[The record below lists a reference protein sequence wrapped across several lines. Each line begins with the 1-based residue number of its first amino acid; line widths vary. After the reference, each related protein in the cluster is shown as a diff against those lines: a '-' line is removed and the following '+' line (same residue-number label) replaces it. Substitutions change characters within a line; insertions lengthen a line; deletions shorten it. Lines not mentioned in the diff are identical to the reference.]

1 MKRILTIL
9 ALSLLCLIS
18 NAQLVWKISGNGT
31 KKPSYILGTHHGCPF
46 TYCDSIPG
54 LMKAFDKVDNIIG
67 EINMIELAEMSPER
81 MQKMQAMM
89 MMPADTSL
97 LSLFNKE
104 ETVKVNAWLIKELGA
119 NLEMLSMM
127 MPTDTSLLSL
137 FNEEET
143 AEVNAW
149 LMKEMGANLEML
161 SMMNPM
167 TIMVTVQNKVMMEV
181 IPDVADMTT
190 IDKYMQTL
198 GQSKGKT
205 IGELETADYQMEL
218 LYGNSLEEQADALLE
233 MIDLG
238 NSKELMIQ
246 LTDAYK
252 SQNLDTLWEIFQ
264 EQMTG
269 YEYDA
274 IVKVRNLNWEKQMKE
289 LLPRQTTLFV
299 VGAGY
304 LPGEFGMI
312 NLLREAGYKVKP
324 VKR

>member
-1 MKRILTIL
+1 MKRILTLL
-9 ALSLLCLIS
+9 ALSLLCLTS
-18 NAQLVWKISGNGT
+18 NAQLVWKISGNGI

-97 LSLFNKE
+97 LSLFSTE
-104 ETVKVNAWLIKELGA
+104 EAAKVNEWLGKKMGA
-119 NLEMLSMM
+119 SLEMLS
-127 MPTDTSLLSL
+127 
-137 FNEEET
+137 
-143 AEVNAW
+143 V
-149 LMKEMGANLEML
+149 MK
-161 SMMNPM
+161 PM
-167 TIMVTVQNKVMMEV
+167 TIMVTVQNKEMMEV
-181 IPDVADMTT
+181 IPEIATMTT

-198 GQSKGKT
+198 GQRKGKT

-233 MIDLG
+233 MIDHG
-238 NSKELMIQ
+238 DSKGLLQQ
-246 LTDAYK
+246 LTNAYK
-252 SQNLDTLWEIFQ
+252 SQNLDTLWKVFQ

-289 LLPRQTTLFV
+289 LLPQQTTLFV
-299 VGAGY
+299 VGAGH
-304 LPGEFGMI
+304 LPGESGMI
-312 NLLREAGYKVKP
+312 NLLREAGFKVKP
-324 VKR
+324 VKK

>member
-9 ALSLLCLIS
+9 ALSLMCLTS
-18 NAQLVWKISGNGT
+18 NAQLVWKISGNGI

-67 EINMIELAEMSPER
+67 EINMIEFAEMSPER

-97 LSLFNKE
+97 LSLFNEE
-104 ETVKVNAWLIKELGA
+104 ETVKVNDWLKNQMGA
-119 NLEMLSMM
+119 SLEMLS
-127 MPTDTSLLSL
+127 
-137 FNEEET
+137 
-143 AEVNAW
+143 V
-149 LMKEMGANLEML
+149 MK
-161 SMMNPM
+161 PM

-181 IPDVADMTT
+181 IPEIATMTT

-198 GQSKGKT
+198 GQQKGKT
-205 IGELETADYQMEL
+205 ISELETADYQMEL

-233 MIDLG
+233 MIDHG
-238 NSKELMIQ
+238 DSKGLMQQ

-252 SQNLDTLWEIFQ
+252 SQNLDTLWKIFQ
-264 EQMTG
+264 EQMTD

-274 IVKVRNLNWEKQMKE
+274 IVKVRNLNWEKQMKD
-289 LLPRQTTLFV
+289 LLPKQTTLFV
-299 VGAGY
+299 VGAGH
-304 LPGEFGMI
+304 LPGEYGMI
-312 NLLREAGYKVKP
+312 NLLSEAGYKVKP
-324 VKR
+324 VKK

>member
-9 ALSLLCLIS
+9 ALSLLCLTS
-18 NAQLVWKISGNGT
+18 NVQLVWKISGNGI

-67 EINMIELAEMSPER
+67 EINMIEFAEMSPER

-97 LSLFNKE
+97 LSLFSTE
-104 ETVKVNAWLIKELGA
+104 EAAKVNEWLGKKMGA
-119 NLEMLSMM
+119 SLEMLS
-127 MPTDTSLLSL
+127 
-137 FNEEET
+137 
-143 AEVNAW
+143 V
-149 LMKEMGANLEML
+149 MK
-161 SMMNPM
+161 PM
-167 TIMVTVQNKVMMEV
+167 TIMVTVQNKEMMEV
-181 IPDVADMTT
+181 IPEIATMTT

-198 GQSKGKT
+198 GQRKGKT

-233 MIDLG
+233 MIDHG
-238 NSKELMIQ
+238 DSKGLLQQ
-246 LTDAYK
+246 LTNAYK
-252 SQNLDTLWEIFQ
+252 SQNLDTLWKVFQ

-289 LLPRQTTLFV
+289 LLPKQSTLFV
-299 VGAGY
+299 VGAGH
-304 LPGEFGMI
+304 LPGESGMI
-312 NLLREAGYKVKP
+312 NLLREAGYKIKP
-324 VKR
+324 VKK

>member
-9 ALSLLCLIS
+9 ALSLMCLTS
-18 NAQLVWKISGNGT
+18 NAQLVWKISGNGI

-46 TYCDSIPG
+46 TDCDSIPG

-67 EINMIELAEMSPER
+67 EINMIELAKMSPER

-97 LSLFNKE
+97 LSLFSTE
-104 ETVKVNAWLIKELGA
+104 EAAKVNEWLGK
-119 NLEMLSMM
+119 
-127 MPTDTSLLSL
+127 
-137 FNEEET
+137 
-143 AEVNAW
+143 
-149 LMKEMGANLEML
+149 KMGASLEIL
-161 SMMNPM
+161 SVMKPM
-167 TIMVTVQNKVMMEV
+167 TIMVTVQNKEMMEV
-181 IPDVADMTT
+181 IPEIATMTT

-233 MIDLG
+233 MIDHG
-238 NSKELMIQ
+238 DSKGLLQQ
-246 LTDAYK
+246 LTNAYK
-252 SQNLDTLWEIFQ
+252 SQNLDTLWKVFQ

-289 LLPRQTTLFV
+289 LLPQQATLFV
-299 VGAGY
+299 VGAGH
-304 LPGEFGMI
+304 LPGEYGMI

-324 VKR
+324 VKK

>member
-9 ALSLLCLIS
+9 ALSLMCLTS
-18 NAQLVWKISGNGT
+18 NAQLVWKISGNGI

-54 LMKAFDKVDNIIG
+54 LMKAFDKADNIIG
-67 EINMIELAEMSPER
+67 EINMIEFAEMSPER

-97 LSLFNKE
+97 LSLFSTE
-104 ETVKVNAWLIKELGA
+104 EAAKVNEWLGKKMGA
-119 NLEMLSMM
+119 SLEMLS
-127 MPTDTSLLSL
+127 
-137 FNEEET
+137 
-143 AEVNAW
+143 V
-149 LMKEMGANLEML
+149 MK
-161 SMMNPM
+161 PM
-167 TIMVTVQNKVMMEV
+167 TIMVTVQNKEMMEV
-181 IPDVADMTT
+181 IPEIATMTS

-198 GQSKGKT
+198 GQSKGKS
-205 IGELETADYQMEL
+205 IGELESADYQMEL

-233 MIDLG
+233 MIDHG
-238 NSKELMIQ
+238 DSKGLLQQ

-252 SQNLDTLWEIFQ
+252 SQDLDTLWEIFQ

-289 LLPRQTTLFV
+289 LLPKQSTLFV
-299 VGAGY
+299 VGAGH
-304 LPGEFGMI
+304 LPGESGMI
-312 NLLREAGYKVKP
+312 NLLREAGFKVKP
-324 VKR
+324 VKK

>member
-1 MKRILTIL
+1 MKRILTLL
-9 ALSLLCLIS
+9 ALSLLCLTS
-18 NAQLVWKISGNGT
+18 NAQLVWKISGNGI

-67 EINMIELAEMSPER
+67 EINMIEFAEMSPER

-97 LSLFNKE
+97 LSLFSTE
-104 ETVKVNAWLIKELGA
+104 EAAKVNEWLGKKMGA
-119 NLEMLSMM
+119 SLEMLS
-127 MPTDTSLLSL
+127 
-137 FNEEET
+137 
-143 AEVNAW
+143 V
-149 LMKEMGANLEML
+149 MK
-161 SMMNPM
+161 PM
-167 TIMVTVQNKVMMEV
+167 TIMVTVQNKEMMEV
-181 IPDVADMTT
+181 IPEIATMTT

-198 GQSKGKT
+198 GQRKGKT

-233 MIDLG
+233 MIDHG
-238 NSKELMIQ
+238 DSKGLLQQ
-246 LTDAYK
+246 LTNAYK
-252 SQNLDTLWEIFQ
+252 SQKLDTLWKVFQ

-289 LLPRQTTLFV
+289 LLPKQSTLFV
-299 VGAGY
+299 VGAGH
-304 LPGEFGMI
+304 LPGESGMI
-312 NLLREAGYKVKP
+312 NLLREAGFKVKP
-324 VKR
+324 VRK

>member
-9 ALSLLCLIS
+9 ALSLLCLTS
-18 NAQLVWKISGNGT
+18 NAQLVWKISGNGI

-54 LMKAFDKVDNIIG
+54 LMMAFDKVDNIIG
-67 EINMIELAEMSPER
+67 EINMIEFDQMSPER

-97 LSLFNKE
+97 LSLFSTE
-104 ETVKVNAWLIKELGA
+104 EAAKVNEWLGKKMGA
-119 NLEMLSMM
+119 SLEMLS
-127 MPTDTSLLSL
+127 
-137 FNEEET
+137 
-143 AEVNAW
+143 V
-149 LMKEMGANLEML
+149 MK
-161 SMMNPM
+161 PM
-167 TIMVTVQNKVMMEV
+167 TIMVTVQNKEMMEV
-181 IPDVADMTT
+181 MPEIATMTT

-198 GQSKGKT
+198 GQRKGKT

-233 MIDLG
+233 MIDHAD
-238 NSKELMIQ
+238 SKGLLQQ
-246 LTDAYK
+246 LTNAYK
-252 SQNLDTLWEIFQ
+252 SQNLDTLWKVFQ

-289 LLPRQTTLFV
+289 LLPKQSTLFV
-299 VGAGY
+299 VGAGH
-304 LPGEFGMI
+304 LPGESGMI

-324 VKR
+324 VKK

>member
-9 ALSLLCLIS
+9 ALSLMCLTS
-18 NAQLVWKISGNGT
+18 NAQLVWKISGNGIR
-31 KKPSYILGTHHGCPF
+31 KPSYILGTHHGCPY

-54 LMKAFDKVDNIIG
+54 LMRVFDKVDNIIG
-67 EINMIELAEMSPER
+67 EINMIEFEQMGPER
-81 MQKMQAMM
+81 IQKMQAMM
-89 MMPADTSL
+89 MMPS
-97 LSLFNKE
+97 
-104 ETVKVNAWLIKELGA
+104 
-119 NLEMLSMM
+119 
-127 MPTDTSLLSL
+127 DTSLLSL

-143 AEVNAW
+143 AKVNAW

-181 IPDVADMTT
+181 IPDVANMTT

-289 LLPRQTTLFV
+289 LLPKQTTLFV
-299 VGAGY
+299 VGAGH
-304 LPGEFGMI
+304 LPGEYGMI

-324 VKR
+324 VKK

>member
-9 ALSLLCLIS
+9 ALSLMCLTS
-18 NAQLVWKISGNGT
+18 NAQLVWKISGNGIQ
-31 KKPSYILGTHHGCPF
+31 KPSYILGTHHGCPF
-46 TYCDSIPG
+46 NYCDSIPG

-67 EINMIELAEMSPER
+67 EINMIEFSEMSPER

-97 LSLFNKE
+97 LSLFNEE
-104 ETVKVNAWLIKELGA
+104 ETAKVNAWLKDEMGA
-119 NLEMLSMM
+119 SLEMLS
-127 MPTDTSLLSL
+127 
-137 FNEEET
+137 
-143 AEVNAW
+143 V
-149 LMKEMGANLEML
+149 MK
-161 SMMNPM
+161 PM
-167 TIMVTVQNKVMMEV
+167 TIMVTVQNKEMMEV
-181 IPDVADMTT
+181 IPEIATMTT

-198 GQSKGKT
+198 GQRKGKT

-233 MIDLG
+233 IIDHG
-238 NSKELMIQ
+238 DSKGLLQQ
-246 LTDAYK
+246 LTNAYK
-252 SQNLDTLWEIFQ
+252 SQDLDTLWDIFQ

-289 LLPRQTTLFV
+289 ILPKQTTLFV
-299 VGAGY
+299 VGAGH
-304 LPGEFGMI
+304 LPGEYGMI

-324 VKR
+324 VKK

>member
-1 MKRILTIL
+1 MKRILTLL
-9 ALSLLCLIS
+9 ALSLLCLTS
-18 NAQLVWKISGNGT
+18 NAQLVWKISGNGI

-67 EINMIELAEMSPER
+67 EINMIEFAEMSPER

-97 LSLFNKE
+97 LSLFSTE
-104 ETVKVNAWLIKELGA
+104 EAAKVNEWLGKKMGA
-119 NLEMLSMM
+119 SLEMLS
-127 MPTDTSLLSL
+127 
-137 FNEEET
+137 
-143 AEVNAW
+143 V
-149 LMKEMGANLEML
+149 MK
-161 SMMNPM
+161 PM
-167 TIMVTVQNKVMMEV
+167 TIMVTVQNKEMMEV
-181 IPDVADMTT
+181 IPEIATMTT

-198 GQSKGKT
+198 GQWKGKT

-233 MIDLG
+233 MIDHG
-238 NSKELMIQ
+238 DSKGLLQQ
-246 LTDAYK
+246 LTNAYK
-252 SQNLDTLWEIFQ
+252 SQNLDTLWKVFQ

-289 LLPRQTTLFV
+289 LLPKQSTLFV
-299 VGAGY
+299 VGAGH
-304 LPGEFGMI
+304 LPGESGMI

-324 VKR
+324 VKK

>member
-1 MKRILTIL
+1 MKRILTLL
-9 ALSLLCLIS
+9 ALSLLCLTS
-18 NAQLVWKISGNGT
+18 NAQLVWKISGNGI

-67 EINMIELAEMSPER
+67 EINMIEFAEMSPER

-97 LSLFNKE
+97 LSLFSTE
-104 ETVKVNAWLIKELGA
+104 EAAKVNEWLGKKMGA
-119 NLEMLSMM
+119 SLEMLS
-127 MPTDTSLLSL
+127 
-137 FNEEET
+137 
-143 AEVNAW
+143 V
-149 LMKEMGANLEML
+149 MK
-161 SMMNPM
+161 PM
-167 TIMVTVQNKVMMEV
+167 TIMVTVQNKEMMEV
-181 IPDVADMTT
+181 IPEIATMTT

-198 GQSKGKT
+198 GQRKGKT

-233 MIDLG
+233 MIDHG
-238 NSKELMIQ
+238 DSKGLLQQ
-246 LTDAYK
+246 LTNAYK
-252 SQNLDTLWEIFQ
+252 SQNLDTLWKVFQ

-274 IVKVRNLNWEKQMKE
+274 IVKVRNLNWEKQMRE
-289 LLPRQTTLFV
+289 LLPKQSTLFV
-299 VGAGY
+299 VGAGH
-304 LPGEFGMI
+304 LPGESGMI

-324 VKR
+324 VKK

>member
-9 ALSLLCLIS
+9 ALTLLCLTS
-18 NAQLVWKISGNGT
+18 NAQLVWKISGNGI

-67 EINMIELAEMSPER
+67 EINMIEFAEMSPER

-97 LSLFNKE
+97 LSLFSTE
-104 ETVKVNAWLIKELGA
+104 EAAKVNEWLGKKMGA
-119 NLEMLSMM
+119 SLEMLS
-127 MPTDTSLLSL
+127 
-137 FNEEET
+137 
-143 AEVNAW
+143 V
-149 LMKEMGANLEML
+149 MK
-161 SMMNPM
+161 PM
-167 TIMVTVQNKVMMEV
+167 TIMVTVQNKEMMEV
-181 IPDVADMTT
+181 IPEIATMTT

-198 GQSKGKT
+198 GQWKGKT

-233 MIDLG
+233 MIDHED
-238 NSKELMIQ
+238 SKGLLQQ
-246 LTDAYK
+246 LTNAYK
-252 SQNLDTLWEIFQ
+252 SQNLDTLWKVFQ

-289 LLPRQTTLFV
+289 ILPKQTTLFV
-299 VGAGY
+299 VGAGH
-304 LPGEFGMI
+304 LPGEYGMI

-324 VKR
+324 VKK

>member
-9 ALSLLCLIS
+9 ALSLMCLTS
-18 NAQLVWKISGNGT
+18 NAQLVWKISGNGI

-67 EINMIELAEMSPER
+67 EINMIELAQMTPER

-97 LSLFNKE
+97 LSLFNEE
-104 ETVKVNAWLIKELGA
+104 ETAKVNAWLKREMGA
-119 NLEMLSMM
+119 SLEMLS
-127 MPTDTSLLSL
+127 
-137 FNEEET
+137 
-143 AEVNAW
+143 V
-149 LMKEMGANLEML
+149 MK
-161 SMMNPM
+161 PM
-167 TIMVTVQNKVMMEV
+167 TIMTTVQNKVMMEV

-218 LYGNSLEEQADALLE
+218 LYGSSLEEQTDALLE
-233 MIDLG
+233 MIDQG
-238 NSKELMIQ
+238 ESKELMVQ
-246 LTDAYK
+246 LTEAYK
-252 SQNLDTLWEIFQ
+252 SQNLDTLWKIFQ
-264 EQMTG
+264 EQMTD
-269 YEYDA
+269 YDYDA

-289 LLPRQTTLFV
+289 ILPKQTTMFV
-299 VGAGY
+299 VGAGH

-324 VKR
+324 VKI

>member
-9 ALSLLCLIS
+9 ALSLMCLTS
-18 NAQLVWKISGNGT
+18 NAQLVWKISGNGIQ
-31 KKPSYILGTHHGCPF
+31 KPSYILGTHHGCPF
-46 TYCDSIPG
+46 NYCDSIPG

-67 EINMIELAEMSPER
+67 EINMIEFSEMSPER

-97 LSLFNKE
+97 LSLFNEE
-104 ETVKVNAWLIKELGA
+104 ETAKVNDWLKNQMGA
-119 NLEMLSMM
+119 SLEMLS
-127 MPTDTSLLSL
+127 
-137 FNEEET
+137 
-143 AEVNAW
+143 V
-149 LMKEMGANLEML
+149 MK
-161 SMMNPM
+161 PM
-167 TIMVTVQNKVMMEV
+167 TIMVTVQNKILMEMMPEL
-181 IPDVADMTT
+181 ATMTS

-198 GQSKGKT
+198 GQSKGKS
-205 IGELETADYQMEL
+205 IGELESADYQMEL

-233 MIDLG
+233 MIDQG
-238 NSKELMIQ
+238 DSKKLMQQ

-252 SQNLDTLWEIFQ
+252 SQNLDKLWEIFQ

-289 LLPRQTTLFV
+289 LLPKQSTLFV
-299 VGAGY
+299 VGAGH
-304 LPGEFGMI
+304 LPGESGMI

-324 VKR
+324 VKK

>member
-9 ALSLLCLIS
+9 ALSLLCLTS
-18 NAQLVWKISGNGT
+18 NAQLVWKISGNGI

-97 LSLFNKE
+97 LSLFSTE
-104 ETVKVNAWLIKELGA
+104 EAAKVNEWLGKKMGA
-119 NLEMLSMM
+119 SLEMLS
-127 MPTDTSLLSL
+127 
-137 FNEEET
+137 
-143 AEVNAW
+143 V
-149 LMKEMGANLEML
+149 MK
-161 SMMNPM
+161 PM
-167 TIMVTVQNKVMMEV
+167 TIMVTVQNKEMMEV
-181 IPDVADMTT
+181 IPEIATLTT

-198 GQSKGKT
+198 GQRKGKT

-233 MIDLG
+233 MIDHG
-238 NSKELMIQ
+238 DSKGLLQQ
-246 LTDAYK
+246 LTNAYK
-252 SQNLDTLWEIFQ
+252 SQNLDTLWKVFQ
-264 EQMTG
+264 QQMTG

-289 LLPRQTTLFV
+289 LLPQQTTLFV
-299 VGAGY
+299 VGAGH
-304 LPGEFGMI
+304 LPGEYGMI
-312 NLLREAGYKVKP
+312 NLLRKAGYKVKP
-324 VKR
+324 VKK

>member
-9 ALSLLCLIS
+9 ALSLLCLTS
-18 NAQLVWKISGNGT
+18 NAQLLWKISGNGI

-54 LMKAFDKVDNIIG
+54 LMKVHAKVDNIIG
-67 EINMIELAEMSPER
+67 EINMIELAQMSPER
-81 MQKMQAMM
+81 MQQMQAMM

-97 LSLFNKE
+97 LSLFNEE
-104 ETVKVNAWLIKELGA
+104 ETAKVNEWLKKEMGA
-119 NLEMLSMM
+119 SLEMLSMM
-127 MPTDTSLLSL
+127 
-137 FNEEET
+137 
-143 AEVNAW
+143 
-149 LMKEMGANLEML
+149 K
-161 SMMNPM
+161 PM

-181 IPDVADMTT
+181 IPDVANMTT

-198 GQSKGKT
+198 GQSKGKS
-205 IGELETADYQMEL
+205 IGELETADYQMTL

-233 MIDLG
+233 MIDQG
-238 NSKELMIQ
+238 ESRELMVQ

-264 EQMTG
+264 EQMTD

-289 LLPRQTTLFV
+289 LLPKQSTLFV
-299 VGAGY
+299 VGAGH
-304 LPGEFGMI
+304 LPGEKGMI
-312 NLLREAGYKVKP
+312 NLLREAGYKVRP
-324 VKR
+324 VKK

>member
-9 ALSLLCLIS
+9 ALSLMCLTS
-18 NAQLVWKISGNGT
+18 NAQLVWKISGNGI

-67 EINMIELAEMSPER
+67 EINMIEFAEMSPER

-97 LSLFNKE
+97 LSLFSTE
-104 ETVKVNAWLIKELGA
+104 EAAKVNEWLGKKMGA
-119 NLEMLSMM
+119 SLEMLS
-127 MPTDTSLLSL
+127 
-137 FNEEET
+137 
-143 AEVNAW
+143 V
-149 LMKEMGANLEML
+149 MK
-161 SMMNPM
+161 PM
-167 TIMVTVQNKVMMEV
+167 TIMVTVQNKEMMEV
-181 IPDVADMTT
+181 IPEIATMTT

-198 GQSKGKT
+198 GQRKGKT

-233 MIDLG
+233 MIDHG
-238 NSKELMIQ
+238 DSKGLLQQ
-246 LTDAYK
+246 LTNAYK
-252 SQNLDTLWEIFQ
+252 SQNLDTLWKVFQ

-289 LLPRQTTLFV
+289 ILPKQTTLFV
-299 VGAGY
+299 VGAGHM
-304 LPGEFGMI
+304 PGEYGMI

-324 VKR
+324 VKK

>member
-1 MKRILTIL
+1 MKRILTLL
-9 ALSLLCLIS
+9 ALSLLCLTS
-18 NAQLVWKISGNGT
+18 NAQLVWKISGNGI

-67 EINMIELAEMSPER
+67 EINMIEFAEMSPER

-97 LSLFNKE
+97 LSLFSTE
-104 ETVKVNAWLIKELGA
+104 EAAKVNEWLGKKMGA
-119 NLEMLSMM
+119 SLEMLS
-127 MPTDTSLLSL
+127 
-137 FNEEET
+137 
-143 AEVNAW
+143 V
-149 LMKEMGANLEML
+149 MK
-161 SMMNPM
+161 PM
-167 TIMVTVQNKVMMEV
+167 TIMVTVQNKEMVEV
-181 IPDVADMTT
+181 IPEIATMTT

-198 GQSKGKT
+198 GQRKGKT

-218 LYGNSLEEQADALLE
+218 LYRNSLEEQADALLE
-233 MIDLG
+233 MIDHG
-238 NSKELMIQ
+238 DSKGLLQ
-246 LTDAYK
+246 KLTNAYK
-252 SQNLDTLWEIFQ
+252 SQNLDTLWKVFQ

-289 LLPRQTTLFV
+289 LLPKQSTLFV
-299 VGAGY
+299 VGAGH
-304 LPGEFGMI
+304 LPGESGMI

-324 VKR
+324 VKK

>member
-9 ALSLLCLIS
+9 ALSLMCLTS
-18 NAQLVWKISGNGT
+18 NAQLVWKISGNGI
-31 KKPSYILGTHHGCPF
+31 KNSSYILGTHHGCPF
-46 TYCDSIPG
+46 NYCDSIPG

-67 EINMIELAEMSPER
+67 EINMIEFSEMSPER

-97 LSLFNKE
+97 LSLFNEE
-104 ETVKVNAWLIKELGA
+104 ETAKVNDWLKNQMGA
-119 NLEMLSMM
+119 SLEMLS
-127 MPTDTSLLSL
+127 
-137 FNEEET
+137 
-143 AEVNAW
+143 V
-149 LMKEMGANLEML
+149 MK
-161 SMMNPM
+161 PM
-167 TIMVTVQNKVMMEV
+167 TIMVTVQNKILMEMMPEL
-181 IPDVADMTT
+181 ATMTS

-198 GQSKGKT
+198 GQSKGKS
-205 IGELETADYQMEL
+205 IGELESADYQMEL

-233 MIDLG
+233 MIDHG
-238 NSKELMIQ
+238 DSKKLMQQ

-252 SQNLDTLWEIFQ
+252 SQNLDKLWEIFQ

-289 LLPRQTTLFV
+289 LLPKQSTLFV
-299 VGAGY
+299 VGAGH
-304 LPGEFGMI
+304 LPGEYGMI

-324 VKR
+324 VKK

>member
-1 MKRILTIL
+1 MKRIFTIL
-9 ALSLLCLIS
+9 ALSLLCLTS
-18 NAQLVWKISGNGT
+18 NAQLVWKISGNGI

-97 LSLFNKE
+97 LSLFSTE
-104 ETVKVNAWLIKELGA
+104 EAAKVNEWLSKKMGA
-119 NLEMLSMM
+119 SLEMLS
-127 MPTDTSLLSL
+127 
-137 FNEEET
+137 
-143 AEVNAW
+143 V
-149 LMKEMGANLEML
+149 MK
-161 SMMNPM
+161 PM
-167 TIMVTVQNKVMMEV
+167 TIMVTVQNKEMMEV
-181 IPDVADMTT
+181 IPEIATMTT

-198 GQSKGKT
+198 GQRKGKT

-233 MIDLG
+233 MIDHG
-238 NSKELMIQ
+238 DSKGLLQQ
-246 LTDAYK
+246 LTNAYK
-252 SQNLDTLWEIFQ
+252 SQNLDTLWKVFQ

-274 IVKVRNLNWEKQMKE
+274 IVKVRNLNWEKQMRE
-289 LLPRQTTLFV
+289 LLPKQSTLFV
-299 VGAGY
+299 VGAGH
-304 LPGEFGMI
+304 LPGESGMI

-324 VKR
+324 VKK

>member
-1 MKRILTIL
+1 MKRILTLL
-9 ALSLLCLIS
+9 ALSLLCLTS
-18 NAQLVWKISGNGT
+18 NAQLVWKISGNGI

-67 EINMIELAEMSPER
+67 EINMIEFSEMSPER

-97 LSLFNKE
+97 LSLFSTE
-104 ETVKVNAWLIKELGA
+104 EAAKVNEWLGKKMGA
-119 NLEMLSMM
+119 SLEMLS
-127 MPTDTSLLSL
+127 
-137 FNEEET
+137 
-143 AEVNAW
+143 V
-149 LMKEMGANLEML
+149 MK
-161 SMMNPM
+161 PM
-167 TIMVTVQNKVMMEV
+167 TIMVTVQNKEMMEV
-181 IPDVADMTT
+181 IPEVADMTT

-198 GQSKGKT
+198 GQRKGKT

-233 MIDLG
+233 MIDHED
-238 NSKELMIQ
+238 SKGLLQQ
-246 LTDAYK
+246 LTSAYK
-252 SQNLDTLWEIFQ
+252 SQNLDTLWKVFQ

-289 LLPRQTTLFV
+289 ILPKQTTLFV
-299 VGAGY
+299 VGAGH
-304 LPGEFGMI
+304 LPGEYGMI

-324 VKR
+324 VKK